1 MANLILS
8 VSLVIGGLAI
18 FTLRGGRVM
27 YVLLPVLAAAAA
39 AVQIV
44 AVKTAVIET
53 LLFYFIVFLIGLSGL
68 YAFMG
73 HAFNA
78 DRVARFIGWP
88 AGNPFQWE
96 VAVSNLS
103 LAVLGFLCIWIRGNF
118 WAATVIASSVWLL
131 GCGVGHVREM
141 VKTRNF
147 APGNAGPPFI
157 SDVVKPLVLIGL
169 LIAYVC
175 GA

>member
-1 MANLILS
+1 MANLILI
-8 VSLVIGGLAI
+8 VSLAVGGLAI

-27 YVLLPVLAAAAA
+27 YAFLPVLAAVAAV
-39 AVQIV
+39 VQIV
-44 AVKTAVIET
+44 VAKTAVIET

-68 YAFMG
+68 YSFMG

-78 DRVARFIGWP
+78 DRVAKYIGWP
-88 AGNPFQWE
+88 TGNPFQWE

-103 LAVLGFLCIWIRGNF
+103 HAVLGFLCIWIRGNF
-118 WAATVIASSVWLL
+118 WAATVVASSVWLL
-131 GCGVGHVREM
+131 GCGAGHIREM
-141 VKTRNF
+141 VKARNF
-147 APGNAGPPFI
+147 APGNAGPPFY

-169 LIAYVC
+169 LIAYVS